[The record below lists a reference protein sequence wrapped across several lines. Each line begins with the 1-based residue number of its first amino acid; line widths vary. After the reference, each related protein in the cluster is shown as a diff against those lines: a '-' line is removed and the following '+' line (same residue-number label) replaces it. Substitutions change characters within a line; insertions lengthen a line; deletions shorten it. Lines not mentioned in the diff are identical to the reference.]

1 MVTERVI
8 TVNRIRDLRT
18 DADLKQ
24 EELAEKIGISQ
35 KSLSRYKTEQTIID
49 AETLK
54 KISIYFNVSMDYIM
68 KKLTNL
74 ITKI

>member
-18 DADLKQ
+18 DVDLKQ

-54 KISIYFNVSMDYIM
+54 KYLYILM
-68 KKLTNL
+68 FLWT
-74 ITKI
+74 I

>member
-54 KISIYFNVSMDYIM
+54 KYRYILM
-68 KKLTNL
+68 FLWT
-74 ITKI
+74 I

>member
-24 EELAEKIGISQ
+24 AEKIGISQ

-54 KISIYFNVSMDYIM
+54 KYLYILM
-68 KKLTNL
+68 FLWT
-74 ITKI
+74 I

>member
-54 KISIYFNVSMDYIM
+54 KYLYILM
-68 KKLTNL
+68 FLWT
-74 ITKI
+74 I